1 MFGHQAHLNAL
12 ESRRK
17 LLVAESELN
26 RLQAVQEWNVFAEEV
41 RQVAER
47 ARSLNSL
54 AASFISVVS
63 GFSEL
68 TEGRRQA
75 ATGGGGWFHR
85 LATATRFVST
95 LWMVYRSSRAALA
108 KR

>member
-1 MFGHQAHLNAL
+1 MFGHQAHLKAL
-12 ESRRK
+12 ESRRQ
-17 LLVAESELN
+17 LLIAESELN
-26 RLQAVQEWNVFAEEV
+26 RHQALQEWDVFAEEV

-68 TEGRRQA
+68 TAGRRQA
-75 ATGGGGWFHR
+75 ASVGGGWFHR
-85 LATATRFVST
+85 LATGARFVST
-95 LWMVYRSSRAALA
+95 LWFLYRSSRAAFA